1 MSTTVAEGVL
11 LGRCSV
17 STFWGTLGEV
27 MARARLC
34 ELHAVVSEP
43 VNCGLVNLIGSA
55 IEAKRSKLV
64 VTCTCGQIRGY
75 WLSSGQR

>member
-1 MSTTVAEGVL
+1 MSTAVAEGVP

-17 STFWGTLGEV
+17 STFRGKLGRGDGTY
-27 MARARLC
+27 ARLC

-43 VNCGLVNLIGSA
+43 VSSELVNLIGSA

-64 VTCTCGQIRGY
+64 VTCTCGQICG
-75 WLSSGQR
+75 